1 MKHTFC
7 FFAQLLI
14 RTAFFALRLSFL
26 SFNVEK
32 SDLKK
37 LAEVIEIIVDRHS
50 PNPILLSA
58 LPQIVG
64 NVYGSPVNPEKDQSY
79 RTTWRALVKDHCG
92 GKILI
97 APLPN
102 GEFAIFYIVEAVEA
116 KKFLFFLTR
125 ALLKLNNSSFRSA
138 PACKYRLPAYHFRL
152 QICVFVVKA
161 TMMR

>member
-7 FFAQLLI
+7 FFVQ
-14 RTAFFALRLSFL
+14 FL
-26 SFNVEK
+26 EK

-102 GEFAIFYIVEAVEA
+102 GEEVLI
-116 KKFLFFLTR
+116 KK
-125 ALLKLNNSSFRSA
+125 K
-138 PACKYRLPAYHFRL
+138 K
-152 QICVFVVKA
+152 
-161 TMMR
+161 